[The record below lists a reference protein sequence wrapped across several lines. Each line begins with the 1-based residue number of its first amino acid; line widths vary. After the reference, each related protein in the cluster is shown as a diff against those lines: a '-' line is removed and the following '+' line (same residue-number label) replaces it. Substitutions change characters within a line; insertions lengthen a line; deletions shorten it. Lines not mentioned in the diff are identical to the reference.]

1 MKTWSII
8 FNFIAIAILCV
19 MLRTFY
25 IQIDAWDSDFETAR
39 LGYQSDYCAEA
50 AFIKSMTGGNLGI
63 DYQDLNSPELS
74 PEKSLDAFRTV
85 MCFGYEKTPN
95 EENKSQVNDL
105 IETSVLACSDG
116 YYISPIKMSKF
127 GKVDITYD
135 WTSKIP
141 YVLTTEQMTEQIKAP
156 IVRACEMERGNIKAG
171 LFTFKGNRVYLL
183 GDDESMKFEAVGSV
197 NFSTAARN
205 TILQKINAQI
215 NTDIIDNISNVYATS
230 ESKSHRV
237 YLPYSQTDDGIN
249 SLTGPSFIAIVSG
262 RGFTTNGFINKTV
275 MSGYKTVRKMYVV
288 GYSYRNKNGGDMSG
302 AVQKRYCYETQLPKN
317 YENGTETRGPITV
330 DKFYTSIEKAAED
343 GYYPDLEYLQHR
355 IDYDAK
361 H

>member
-1 MKTWSII
+1 MTYTKSGASQPRASISARQMGK
-8 FNFIAIAILCV
+8 NADGCIAYPFTEGSFLSVFLLALHGRD
-19 MLRTFY
+19 L
-25 IQIDAWDSDFETAR
+25 
-39 LGYQSDYCAEA
+39 AEA
-50 AFIKSMTGGNLGI
+50 V
-63 DYQDLNSPELS
+63 DLA
-74 PEKSLDAFRTV
+74 SLHGAKDAV
-85 MCFGYEKTPN
+85 A
-95 EENKSQVNDL
+95 QAV
-105 IETSVLACSDG
+105 VLAVKLGEQLLHLLALGVAVCGAGRCQDG
-116 YYISPIKMSKF
+116 KLCLL
-127 GKVDITYD
+127 GKVAHVLLGHIDHRAD
-135 WTSKIP
+135 QAQVGSGKIGHGREAAEASLKKEVEHEGLHRVVKMMP
-141 YVLTTEQMTEQIKAP
+141 
-156 IVRACEMERGNIKAG
+156 ERHHVAAKYAEA
-171 LFTFKGNRVYLL
+171 LKVSADYLL
-183 GDDESMKFEAVGSV
+183 GDDESMQFEAVGSV

-230 ESKSHRV
+230 ESMSHRV

-249 SLTGPSFIAIVSG
+249 SLTGPSFIAIISG

-330 DKFYTSIEKAAED
+330 EKFYTSIEKAAED